1 VVHLDRRCKT
11 SVQRGRL
18 STDSPIL
25 CYVGRPHLSSVY
37 LKSVGTL
44 ATMIKDIVVN
54 LSVSAKEGHSAE
66 DYAIS
71 TASALGAHVTG
82 VAFIYDTTVPL
93 VYPVMS
99 YGETPPEVIDALKR
113 EKVGLAKE
121 AAERFTKAASAAGVL
136 GKSLMLTTSFA
147 GSIDRFGQI
156 ARRFDLAIVG
166 EIEPGT
172 NAYESNVAEG
182 ALFCSGRPTII
193 VPYLQKA
200 PFKLDRVMVCWDGG
214 PQAARA
220 VADAMPLLERAAR
233 IELVIVCKERNK
245 QEEIEGADIGEHL
258 ARYGLNVDVQRI
270 AKSHV
275 DVGDTLLSHAA
286 DRSMDFI
293 VMGAHGQPRMR
304 EFFFGGVT
312 DAVLHSITVP
322 VLMSH

>member
-1 VVHLDRRCKT
+1 
-11 SVQRGRL
+11 
-18 STDSPIL
+18 
-25 CYVGRPHLSSVY
+25 
-37 LKSVGTL
+37 
-44 ATMIKDIVVN
+44 MIKDIVVN

-93 VYPVMS
+93 VYPLMS

-113 EKVGLAKE
+113 EKADLAKE
-121 AAERFTKAASAAGVL
+121 AAERFTKAASVAGVL
-136 GKSLMLTTSFA
+136 GKSLKLTTSFA

-166 EIEPGT
+166 QIEPGT

-182 ALFCSGRPTII
+182 ALFCSGRPMII
-193 VPYLQKA
+193 VPYLQNA

-233 IELVIVCKERNK
+233 IDLVIVESGG
-245 QEEIEGADIGEHL
+245 GAD
-258 ARYGLNVDVQRI
+258 
-270 AKSHV
+270 
-275 DVGDTLLSHAA
+275 LLSDEPRHQRAPGEVRSRQCRLAA
-286 DRSMDFI
+286 QSLCLVYQDCRGPGRHCPSRWGFSFA
-293 VMGAHGQPRMR
+293 GALAIGGTAGLAPSADHGIIIAR
-304 EFFFGGVT
+304 
-312 DAVLHSITVP
+312 DLHHP
-322 VLMSH
+322 